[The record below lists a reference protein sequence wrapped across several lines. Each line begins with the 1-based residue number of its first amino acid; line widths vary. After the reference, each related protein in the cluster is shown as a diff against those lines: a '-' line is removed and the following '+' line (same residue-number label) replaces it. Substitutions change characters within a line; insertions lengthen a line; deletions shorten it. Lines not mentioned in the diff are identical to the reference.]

1 MRLNMN
7 LNALDIAQ
15 IIIAIVLIGS
25 ILLQN
30 RGSGMGMAFGSD
42 DSSYRT
48 KRGAERTLHI
58 ITIIL
63 GTAFLVIAFINA
75 IY

>member
-1 MRLNMN
+1 MI
-7 LNALDIAQ
+7 LDIIQ
-15 IIIAIVLIGS
+15 IVICVLLVGS
-25 ILLQN
+25 VLLQN
-30 RGSGMGMAFGSD
+30 SSSGMGMAFGGD

-63 GTAFLVIAFINA
+63 GIAFLVIALVNSIR
-75 IY
+75 